1 MVDEYIGQT
10 YGPAGMGMSA
20 YSNIPDPIFS
30 EPLTVSELGQTYGP
44 AGMGMS
50 AYMDRPGPME
60 MAAPPD
66 NIGYD
71 RMGPDA
77 EPGILQMMPKGGRF
91 DPTYRGLEITVPL
104 PVTNLP
110 VVNAGLPFNLF
121 QDPTADGG
129 IIDFFS
135 RKLFGDDDPEN
146 DFSNPSLPPNDGFE
160 PYDPN
165 NPNMFMLP
173 EGMELDDMPIE
184 DILEM
189 MQGEKLEAS
198 ADSYSLPN
206 LLQMLNDAKDAGDDS
221 YDTILEDIELRYPG
235 ATMDVA
241 ELTDAQ
247 KNFML
252 SPLQNPN
259 FQSREDLFNKVKQME
274 DKGFFGFGA
283 QEPTTMEEMLEFMN
297 TDAYRRAFS

>member
-1 MVDEYIGQT
+1 
-10 YGPAGMGMSA
+10 SA

-189 MQGEKLEAS
+189 MQGEKLEAN

-206 LLQMLNDAKDAGDDS
+206 LLQMLQDARDAGNVD
-221 YDTILEDIELRYPG
+221 EIELLTNDLEMMYPG

-241 ELTDAQ
+241 TALPANLALD
-247 KNFML
+247 ML
-252 SPLQNPN
+252 ADPRYPDDVNIQNLIKIYGPDVFDNLPSFEGLDGNIYGNPN
-259 FQSREDLFNKVKQME
+259 ISKVL
-274 DKGFFGFGA
+274 G
-283 QEPTTMEEMLEFMN
+283 
-297 TDAYRRAFS
+297 

>member
-20 YSNIPDPIFS
+20 YSNIPDPIFV

-71 RMGPDA
+71 RIGPDA
-77 EPGILQMMPKGGRF
+77 EPGILQMMPKGKRLQDF
-91 DPTYRGLEITVPL
+91 FKYDPNPMNQGLEITVPV
-104 PVTNLP
+104 PATNLP
-110 VVNAGLPFNLF
+110 VVNAGFPFNLF

-129 IIDFFS
+129 IIDYFS

-146 DFSNPSLPPNDGFE
+146 DFDYEPLP
-160 PYDPN
+160 
-165 NPNMFMLP
+165 
-173 EGMELDDMPIE
+173 DDFKGGIPPGSMTE
-184 DILEM
+184 T
-189 MQGEKLEAS
+189 LEAN

-206 LLQMLNDAKDAGDDS
+206 LLQMLQDARDAGNVD
-221 YDTILEDIELRYPG
+221 EIELLTNDLEMMYPG

-241 ELTDAQ
+241 TALPANLALD
-247 KNFML
+247 ML
-252 SPLQNPN
+252 ADPRYPDDVNIQNLIKIYGPDVFDNLPSFEGLDGNIYGNPN
-259 FQSREDLFNKVKQME
+259 ISKVL
-274 DKGFFGFGA
+274 G
-283 QEPTTMEEMLEFMN
+283 
-297 TDAYRRAFS
+297 

>member
-20 YSNIPDPIFS
+20 YSNIPDPIFV

-77 EPGILQMMPKGGRF
+77 EPGIMPGLRDFFKQY
-91 DPTYRGLEITVPL
+91 DPNPLYQGLEITVPV
-104 PVTNLP
+104 PATNLP
-110 VVNAGLPFNLF
+110 VVNAGFPFNLF

-129 IIDFFS
+129 IIDYFS

-146 DFSNPSLPPNDGFE
+146 DFDYEPLP
-160 PYDPN
+160 
-165 NPNMFMLP
+165 
-173 EGMELDDMPIE
+173 DDFKGGIPPGSMTE
-184 DILEM
+184 T
-189 MQGEKLEAS
+189 LEAN
-198 ADSYSLPN
+198 ADTYSLPN
-206 LLQMLNDAKDAGDDS
+206 LLQMLQDAKDAGNVD
-221 YDTILEDIELRYPG
+221 EIELLTNDLEMMYPG

-241 ELTDAQ
+241 TALPANLALD
-247 KNFML
+247 ML
-252 SPLQNPN
+252 ADPRYPDDVNIQNLIKIYGPDVFDNLPSFEGLDGNIYGNPN
-259 FQSREDLFNKVKQME
+259 ISKVL
-274 DKGFFGFGA
+274 G
-283 QEPTTMEEMLEFMN
+283 
-297 TDAYRRAFS
+297 

>member
-20 YSNIPDPIFS
+20 YSNIPDPIFV

-71 RMGPDA
+71 RMGPDL
-77 EPGILQMMPKGGRF
+77 EPGILQMMPKGERY
-91 DPTYRGLEITVPL
+91 PMNRGLEITVPV
-104 PVTNLP
+104 PATNLP

-129 IIDFFS
+129 IIDYFS

-146 DFSNPSLPPNDGFE
+146 DFDYEPLPEDFKGFLPPGE
-160 PYDPN
+160 A
-165 NPNMFMLP
+165 NPDAFT
-173 EGMELDDMPIE
+173 
-184 DILEM
+184 
-189 MQGEKLEAS
+189 LEAT
-198 ADSYSLPN
+198 ADTYTLPN
-206 LLQMLNDAKDAGDDS
+206 LLQMLQDARDAGNVDEMELLTND
-221 YDTILEDIELRYPG
+221 LEMMYPG

-241 ELTDAQ
+241 TALPADLALD
-247 KNFML
+247 ML
-252 SPLQNPN
+252 ADPRYPDDVNIQNLIKIYGPDVFDNLPSFEGLDGNIYGNPN
-259 FQSREDLFNKVKQME
+259 ISKVL
-274 DKGFFGFGA
+274 G
-283 QEPTTMEEMLEFMN
+283 
-297 TDAYRRAFS
+297 

>member
-20 YSNIPDPIFS
+20 YSNIPDPIFV

-77 EPGILQMMPKGGRF
+77 EPGILQNIPKGKRLDDF
-91 DPTYRGLEITVPL
+91 FKYDPNPMNRGLEITVPV
-104 PVTNLP
+104 PATNLP
-110 VVNAGLPFNLF
+110 VVNAGFPFNLF

-129 IIDFFS
+129 IIDYFS

-146 DFSNPSLPPNDGFE
+146 DFDYEPLPDDFKGMAPPSDPF
-160 PYDPN
+160 YDPN
-165 NPNMFMLP
+165 LP
-173 EGMELDDMPIE
+173 L
-184 DILEM
+184 
-189 MQGEKLEAS
+189 LEAS

-206 LLQMLNDAKDAGDDS
+206 LLQMIEDARDAGNEDELQLLIND
-221 YDTILEDIELRYPG
+221 LEMMYPG
-235 ATMDVA
+235 AT
-241 ELTDAQ
+241 
-247 KNFML
+247 
-252 SPLQNPN
+252 
-259 FQSREDLFNKVKQME
+259 
-274 DKGFFGFGA
+274 
-283 QEPTTMEEMLEFMN
+283 TTI
-297 TDAYRRAFS
+297 

>member
-50 AYMDRPGPME
+50 AYMDRPGSME
-60 MAAPPD
+60 MAAPPP

-71 RMGPDA
+71 RMGPDL
-77 EPGILQMMPKGGRF
+77 ESGIMPSFGDFFKQYK
-91 DPTYRGLEITVPL
+91 PKNPMNQGLEITVPV
-104 PVTNLP
+104 PATNLP

-129 IIDFFS
+129 IIDYFS

-146 DFSNPSLPPNDGFE
+146 DFDYEPLPDDFKGMAPPSDPF
-160 PYDPN
+160 YDPN
-165 NPNMFMLP
+165 LP
-173 EGMELDDMPIE
+173 L
-184 DILEM
+184 
-189 MQGEKLEAS
+189 LEAN
-198 ADSYSLPN
+198 ADTYSLPN
-206 LLQMLNDAKDAGDDS
+206 LLQMLQDARDAGNVDEMELLTND
-221 YDTILEDIELRYPG
+221 LEMMYPG

-241 ELTDAQ
+241 TALPADLALD
-247 KNFML
+247 ML
-252 SPLQNPN
+252 ADPRYPDDVNIQNLIKIYGPDVFDNLPSFEGLDGNIYGNPN
-259 FQSREDLFNKVKQME
+259 ISRVL
-274 DKGFFGFGA
+274 G
-283 QEPTTMEEMLEFMN
+283 
-297 TDAYRRAFS
+297 